1 MKTRQVITPDVAATI
16 DELLHGPVDDSYGT
30 GTAAAIPG
38 VDVAGK
44 TGTTSNYVDAWFVG
58 WTPNLTVAVW
68 VGYPNSGKPMLT
80 DFNGGPVEG
89 GTYPAVIWHD
99 FMVGAIQIMDNE
111 AANRQSKTTKTDTTL
126 FTPTTYGTANTGT
139 GSSTTRST
147 ATTQNSATTGQNGPR
162 RRRRPTA
169 LRTTPAAHN
178 HAQPERDRPG
188 DHHCRRPRPAT
199 GTSTNGGS
207 GL

>member
-1 MKTRQVITPDVAATI
+1 MITPDVAATI

-58 WTPNLTVAVW
+58 WTPKLTVAVW

-80 DFNGGPVEG
+80 DYNGGPVEG

-99 FMVGAIQIMDNE
+99 FMVGAIQIMDDE
-111 AANRQSKTTKTDTTL
+111 AARQ
-126 FTPTTYGTANTGT
+126 
-139 GSSTTRST
+139 
-147 ATTQNSATTGQNGPR
+147 
-162 RRRRPTA
+162 
-169 LRTTPAAHN
+169 
-178 HAQPERDRPG
+178 AQ
-188 DHHCRRPRPAT
+188 
-199 GTSTNGGS
+199 
-207 GL
+207 

>member
-1 MKTRQVITPDVAATI
+1 MITPDVAATI

-80 DFNGGPVEG
+80 DYNGGPVEG

-111 AANRQSKTTKTDTTL
+111 AAARASKTTDTATTV
-126 FTPTTYGTANTGT
+126 FTPTVGTANTGT

-147 ATTQNSATTGQNGPR
+147 ATTQNSATTGQQRLSDDDTLQRGYEHAR
-162 RRRRPTA
+162 EQSPT
-169 LRTTPAAHN
+169 TTPNQSATVPATTTPPPP
-178 HAQPERDRPG
+178 A
-188 DHHCRRPRPAT
+188 AT